1 MSLLLLMMFSAI
13 SAEVNMAVP
22 PGQAPVINST
32 SKTEFSPTENNIN
45 STKRS
50 GPAFMRIV
58 LQARSSTGSG
68 VLSFSN
74 GSTCDHI
81 AIGRRH
87 RHSFK
92 KVRDAYLPTNMC
104 IK

>member
-1 MSLLLLMMFSAI
+1 MMFSAI
-13 SAEVNMAVP
+13 SADVNMAVP
-22 PGQAPVINST
+22 PGQAPVINGK
-32 SKTEFSPTENNIN
+32 SKTLFTPTENNIN

-50 GPAFMRIV
+50 GSAFMHIV

-74 GSTCDHI
+74 GGRCHHI

-92 KVRDAYLPTNMC
+92 KVRDTYLPTNMC